1 MKALVHVTLK
11 PDVLD
16 PQGKAIQKASVS
28 LGHAGVTSVRQG
40 KMFEIELDAAD
51 EAQTEILLRLLH
63 KLPPLIEHYLSSFIF
78 PQTMLHQTVKLSANA
93 QELGGTRTQRLQ
105 PRGL

>member
-28 LGHAGVTSVRQG
+28 LGHEGVASVRQG
-40 KMFEIELDAAD
+40 KMFEIELDASD
-51 EAQTEILLRLLH
+51 EATARRLLEELCD
-63 KLPPLIEHYLSSFIF
+63 KLLANPVIEDYSI
-78 PQTMLHQTVKLSANA
+78 V
-93 QELGGTRTQRLQ
+93 RLEA
-105 PRGL
+105 

>member
-28 LGHAGVTSVRQG
+28 LGYEAIRSVRQG
-40 KMFEIELDAAD
+40 KLFEVELEAPDLAAAQSLLAELCKKLLANPVIEDFEIVSV
-51 EAQTEILLRLLH
+51 TE
-63 KLPPLIEHYLSSFIF
+63 
-78 PQTMLHQTVKLSANA
+78 
-93 QELGGTRTQRLQ
+93 G
-105 PRGL
+105 